1 MKTIEDEFNI
11 GSMKIVSCCKNYF
24 YKFQNSHNNENEFNC
39 VHSVNMAIMVIT
51 DVTENISRNTVQKH
65 VAFVNE
71 ELKVWVFVYLVHH
84 FPGKPILYI
93 SCTLHALTLVFLA
106 GLVLER

>member
-1 MKTIEDEFNI
+1 MKSIEDEFNI
-11 GSMKIVSCCKNYF
+11 GSMRIVSFCKNYF
-24 YKFQNSHNNENEFNC
+24 YKFQNSLNNKNEFNC

-71 ELKVWVFVYLVHH
+71 TSNLFHTNFIPKVDKTTNPFQINDNFKKLSLL
-84 FPGKPILYI
+84 P
-93 SCTLHALTLVFLA
+93 
-106 GLVLER
+106 